1 MAVERAKC
9 QKKPTKGRIKAQAV
23 LHVVIT
29 SVAGRQRCQ
38 QKLTTA
44 SASGEVKG
52 SGRFAAATNTSNPV
66 LVMCTVVV
74 TGTGSQ

>member
-9 QKKPTKGRIKAQAV
+9 LKKPTKGRIKAQAV

-52 SGRFAAATNTSNPV
+52 SGRFAAVTNRSNPM
-66 LVMCTVVV
+66 LAMCTVLV